1 MLDPV
6 ELKQVYMIWLIMFDF
21 NLLFKREG
29 MGFGFKGC
37 KIAKVCLII
46 LRHCAS
52 KG

>member
-6 ELKQVYMIWLIMFDF
+6 ELKQVYIWLIMFDV
-21 NLLFKREG
+21 NLLFKIEG
-29 MGFGFKGC
+29 MGFGIKGC
-37 KIAKVCLII
+37 RIAKVCLII